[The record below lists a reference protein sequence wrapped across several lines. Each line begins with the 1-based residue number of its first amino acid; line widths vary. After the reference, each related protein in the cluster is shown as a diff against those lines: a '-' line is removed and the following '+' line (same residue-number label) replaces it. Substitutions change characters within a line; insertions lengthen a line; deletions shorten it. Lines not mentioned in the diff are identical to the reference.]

1 MLFLPVMN
9 LWQTIRHLLP
19 YARPYRGLVMGPVL
33 QKNRIFKGTIEEDIR
48 SGLVDTSP
56 EQVQQAARQAQP
68 QEQIRLLPGRYQ
80 TAT

>member
-9 LWQTIRHLLP
+9 LWQAIRHLLP

-33 QKNRIFKGTIEEDIR
+33 QKNRIFKGTIEENIR

-68 QEQIRLLPGRYQ
+68 QEQIRLLPGRY
-80 TAT
+80 

>member
-33 QKNRIFKGTIEEDIR
+33 QKNRIFKGTIEENIR
-48 SGLVDTSP
+48 SGLIDASP
-56 EQVQQAARQAQP
+56 EQVPPAARQAQP
-68 QEQIRLLPGRYQ
+68 HEQIRLLPDQYQ
-80 TAT
+80 TAA